1 MKLTTYSRL
10 TRDQGYTGK
19 AGLWTL
25 GLWTPG
31 RLDAWALDARTPGRL
46 YSGRLDACEC
56 MNTWTLDA
64 WTLNTWTLEPWTPG
78 LWTLGRRKFLPFLVT
93 SFLLLFRHFI

>member
-19 AGLWTL
+19 A

-46 YSGRLDACEC
+46 YSGRLDACV
-56 MNTWTLDA
+56 
-64 WTLNTWTLEPWTPG
+64 LNA
-78 LWTLGRRKFLPFLVT
+78 
-93 SFLLLFRHFI
+93 